1 VACALLALSVA
12 SDAAPSRSARDRS
25 ASPGRTSRRSAG
37 EVDEASLVAALRER
51 GARYVSA
58 DAQSSAEKQ
67 LADVENLITRGA
79 NVLVVVAHDPSAL
92 APALARCAR
101 RAHPVIAYDRLIEAP
116 DVFYLSFDNRRV
128 GRIQAEQLLA
138 VAPRGRYAFI
148 KGAPEDPNTEFVH
161 AGQLD
166 VLRPAIEA
174 GRVQVV
180 GDQYVDGWLPEV
192 AQRVM
197 EQILTRSGGRID
209 AVVCSN
215 DGMAG
220 GVAAALAAAGLPGV
234 PVSGQDGDRA
244 ALNRIALGRQTVS
257 VWKDS
262 RALGRAA
269 GEVSVALARG
279 TRPEQIAGAS
289 SFTTPRGL
297 RVSALLLEP
306 VPITRDN
313 LDRVIEAGWAT
324 PPIGVPRRRPRARR
338 RLPRAAAGSDRPG
351 PGALARARV
360 LVAIAVLWPRARGA
374 LRRQVPGA
382 AQPR

>member
-1 VACALLALSVA
+1 MPQNSCVSLRSPVSRRATFAACAMLASALA
-12 SDAAPSRSARDRS
+12 AAAAPCRAQDPIAVGVSWSHFQEERWKI
-25 ASPGRTSRRSAG
+25 
-37 EVDEASLVAALRER
+37 DEAALVAALREL
-51 GARYVSA
+51 GARYLSA

-67 LADVENLITRGA
+67 VADLENLVARGA
-79 NVLVVVAHDPSAL
+79 DVLVVAAHDPDAL
-92 APALARCAR
+92 GPALASAR
-101 RAHPVIAYDRLIEAP
+101 AARIPIIAYDRLIEAP

-128 GRIQAEQLLA
+128 GRIQAEQILA
-138 VAPRGRYAFI
+138 VAPRGRFAFI
-148 KGAPEDPNTEFVH
+148 KGSPQDPNTGFVH

-166 VLRPAIEA
+166 ALRAAIDA

-220 GVAAALAAAGLPGV
+220 GVAAALAAAGLSGV
-234 PVSGQDGDRA
+234 PVSGQDGDQA

-269 GEVSVALARG
+269 AEIGVALARG
-279 TRPEQIAGAS
+279 TAPGQIPGAAA
-289 SFTTPRGL
+289 FTTPRGVVVPA
-297 RVSALLLEP
+297 RLLEP
-306 VPITRDN
+306 VAITREN
-313 LDRVIEAGWAT
+313 LDRVIDAGWTTRTAVCRGVAAGPQA
-324 PPIGVPRRRPRARR
+324 PPACRAR
-338 RLPRAAAGSDRPG
+338 P
-351 PGALARARV
+351 
-360 LVAIAVLWPRARGA
+360 
-374 LRRQVPGA
+374 
-382 AQPR
+382 